1 MRIIMSEWHQV
12 ERRMGLEITVDDVN
26 DVYPDMTAEE
36 VEQRYEE
43 LKSGE
48 YAVEDFIGD
57 AENQD
62 IYFDWDWLDE
72 DDWWL
77 EASNITLLTLFSAS
91 SFNIFLKVIGSVVV
105 RDCGNSCKN
114 SCSSSIV
121 EFIPIVPIVAA
132 LS

>member
-48 YAVEDFIGD
+48 YAVEDFIND
-57 AENQD
+57 AQDQD
-62 IYFDWDWLDE
+62 IYFDFDWLDE
-72 DDWWL
+72 DDWWTMRKGGYDVTY
-77 EASNITLLTLFSAS
+77 E
-91 SFNIFLKVIGSVVV
+91 
-105 RDCGNSCKN
+105 
-114 SCSSSIV
+114 V
-121 EFIPIVPIVAA
+121 EDTEDD
-132 LS
+132 

>member
-12 ERRMGLEITVDDVN
+12 ERRMGLEITVDEVN

-72 DDWWL
+72 DDWWTMRKGGYDVTY
-77 EASNITLLTLFSAS
+77 E
-91 SFNIFLKVIGSVVV
+91 
-105 RDCGNSCKN
+105 
-114 SCSSSIV
+114 V
-121 EFIPIVPIVAA
+121 EDTEDD
-132 LS
+132 